1 MNFNRNF
8 LYIFII
14 TLLQLPIHT
23 VFAYTTDRSLAS
35 YFTNNILLRL
45 LIYGGYYSLGVI
57 LTATLLAVFF
67 KSFRVY
73 VISFCMALI
82 AIYLLILIR
91 EVVEDLS
98 LLPE

>member
-14 TLLQLPIHT
+14 TLLQMPMHS

-45 LIYGGYYSLGVI
+45 LIYGGYYSLGI
-57 LTATLLAVFF
+57 TLTVTLLAVFF

-91 EVVEDLS
+91 EAVEDLS
-98 LLPE
+98 LLQE